1 MSKIARKPIIM
12 PEQTKFS
19 INENQI
25 TIEGP
30 KGKLSFQKQP
40 DIVVKEES
48 GKIHI
53 ATSNDSAFEIQNIIL
68 STFSNLFLLSVTE
81 LFITGH
87 DFIKIIKI

>member
-30 KGKLSFQKQP
+30 KGKLSFQKQ
-40 DIVVKEES
+40 K
-48 GKIHI
+48 
-53 ATSNDSAFEIQNIIL
+53 
-68 STFSNLFLLSVTE
+68 
-81 LFITGH
+81 
-87 DFIKIIKI
+87 